1 MAIDWSVWLD
11 SGPLMGEEWSIN
23 QAKQQGRRG
32 WQSALR
38 AFGYQAERRRDPR
51 RSIWQHPSG
60 EVSLRATEMVA
71 TRW

>member
-38 AFGYQAERRRDPR
+38 AFGYQAEGQRNPR
-51 RSIWQHPSG
+51 ESNWQRPCG
-60 EVSLRATEMVA
+60 GMGMAA